1 MKCKYCGNQI
11 AEGSKKCERCGNK
24 VERTNNRLFLII
36 LFLLLLAGGCVGV
49 YYGLKNAKRHTPT
62 KVIITVKPNDDA
74 MGTVKGSGEYERN
87 ETVTIEAIANE
98 GCQFVEWN
106 DGNSNRLRKVVADH
120 NKVYLAKFD
129 SIVAKTPIE
138 GSDTIDEGSNVN
150 DDSEVSEIPVAP
162 VTPVIPR
169 FMITVESAD
178 PNMGTVKGGGEYDSL
193 ALIKIEAQP
202 KNGYQFISWTDGD
215 KNKIRTVKV
224 LCDQEYKAQF
234 SKKPQS
240 DDITPHQEGQPGKGK
255 KNYWFGR
262 YEGNLKNGIPEG
274 RGIMYYHCHVQI
286 AKYQSSSPG
295 VFAEE
300 GDYFDGNWKNGDIY
314 TGSLYNKDGVLKYEN
329 IRVKPRTR
337 PYDLEK
343 DEYIK

>member
-49 YYGLKNAKRHTPT
+49 YYGLKNAKRYTPT

-74 MGTVKGSGEYERN
+74 MGTVKGSGGYERN

-138 GSDTIDEGSNVN
+138 GSDTIDEGSNAN
-150 DDSEVSEIPVAP
+150 DNSEVSEIPVAP

-178 PNMGTVKGGGEYDSL
+178 PNMGTVKGGGEWDSL

-224 LCDQEYKAQF
+224 TSSQTFVAAFREKPSTPREDDVIQPSQEEIIQIIWNGVATYNGPGQGG
-234 SKKPQS
+234 
-240 DDITPHQEGQPGKGK
+240 TPHGVGGKLFFNSDYQLDLKDINGTKLVISAGETIKDTKFVNGK
-255 KNYWFGR
+255 LRQGTLHR
-262 YEGNLKNGIPEG
+262 
-274 RGIMYYHCHVQI
+274 
-286 AKYQSSSPG
+286 
-295 VFAEE
+295 
-300 GDYFDGNWKNGDIY
+300 
-314 TGSLYNKDGVLKYEN
+314 KDGTTKWFS
-329 IRVKPRTR
+329 I
-337 PYDLEK
+337 
-343 DEYIK
+343 